1 MFGTQIRFRGF
12 GPAAGAPE
20 ATVPND
26 TSQIEP
32 SQSPAPDRH
41 EEDPMTAVISYPDF
55 GSVRPATPR
64 LRLTRRGRVVF
75 ATLAAIPLVIAGLVF
90 GLGASGAIATQD
102 ATGDSL
108 TWVTVEGG
116 QSLWDLAAEIAPT
129 EDPREFAAQV
139 VDFNHLASSEIQPG
153 QELAIPTQ
161 YAD

>member
-1 MFGTQIRFRGF
+1 
-12 GPAAGAPE
+12 
-20 ATVPND
+20 
-26 TSQIEP
+26 
-32 SQSPAPDRH
+32 
-41 EEDPMTAVISYPDF
+41 MTAVISYPDF

-64 LRLTRRGRVVF
+64 LRLTRRGRIVF

-102 ATGDSL
+102 AAGDSL

>member
-20 ATVPND
+20 ATVQELFGNVN
-26 TSQIEP
+26 
-32 SQSPAPDRH
+32 
-41 EEDPMTAVISYPDF
+41 EEDAMTAVISYPDF
-55 GSVRPATPR
+55 GSVRPVTPR

-75 ATLAAIPLVIAGLVF
+75 GTLAAIPLVIAGLIF
-90 GLGASGAIATQD
+90 GLGASDAVATRD
-102 ATGDSL
+102 AATDSL

-116 QSLWDLAAEIAPT
+116 QSLWDLAAEIAPA

-139 VDFNHLASSEIQPG
+139 ASFNQLASSEIQPG

-161 YAD
+161 YTD

>member
-1 MFGTQIRFRGF
+1 MFGTQIRFRGV

-20 ATVPND
+20 ATVHG
-26 TSQIEP
+26 TEWFQ
-32 SQSPAPDRH
+32 
-41 EEDPMTAVISYPDF
+41 EDDMTAVISYPNF
-55 GSVRPATPR
+55 GSVRPVSLRPVSVRPMSPR

-90 GLGASGAIATQD
+90 GLGASDAVATQD

-108 TWVTVEGG
+108 TWVTVDGG

-139 VDFNHLASSEIQPG
+139 VSFNHLASSEVQAG
-153 QELAIPTQ
+153 QELALPTQ
-161 YAD
+161 YTD